1 MSAPSSEDWRRVKAV
16 LEQLPERVDPKDPL
30 VAEHCGS
37 DPDLLRWVRSA
48 LEDSSAAHD
57 PFEPSGRS
65 GLGALAEMLA
75 VPASGPPPIEEGT
88 RIGRY
93 RILRLL
99 ATGGMG
105 ITYLAERADGAFDR
119 TVALKVGRRLFGPEG
134 RDRQLR
140 EVSILA
146 RLHHPHIV
154 PLMDAG
160 VTSEGYP
167 YLVMEFIDGE
177 PFTTYCDSRDLDVEE
192 RLRLFDDLMAAL
204 EHAHRNLVLHQDI
217 KPSNIL
223 VTEEGILRLLDFG
236 IARMLTPTGV
246 VGGERSAYTPAYAA
260 PEQVRGEPVTTATD
274 VFGCGVLLHE
284 LLTGRRPRS
293 LGGHRLPSAGKAG
306 SEAAPT
312 MPAGRS
318 SAEADPNAGPAPR
331 KVPPDLGAVVERAL
345 APEPEARYPSIEA
358 LRADLIAW
366 RHGRPVSV
374 HAERRS
380 YRAAKFVRRNARVVG
395 AIALG
400 VLALLGGLGAAVW
413 QARQAAAEAARAEAV
428 TAFVLTLFEAT
439 DPDRSGTSEVRAQD
453 LLRGSVPRI
462 DQELAGQ
469 PLLQAELWMVVA
481 DAFQRLGSY
490 EEALPLVDRALERRR
505 ALQGPVHAD
514 IAESL
519 ARLSRLY
526 YLRSDF
532 NAAEAPLLEALA
544 MQVGLF
550 GSRHPAV
557 ATSQDNL
564 AELRRVEGEL
574 DIADSLATV
583 ALATRRALLGPV
595 HTEIGWSLNNLA
607 VIRRAQGRLEEAR
620 ALLEESLAMKRQLFG
635 PAHSEIL
642 ITTNNLGNVL
652 RLQGSFDEAVEVY
665 RAVVD
670 TVLEVFGERH
680 PTTTT
685 TLNNLAV
692 TLFQAGRAD
701 EAQAMFQRTLSSWEA
716 RGELEHT
723 NAVATRNNLAS
734 VLRSLGHTE
743 EAITAARQAVD
754 SWARLHGP
762 TDRRVGVA
770 LVTLALALEDKGDP
784 EGALGAL
791 LRATAIAK
799 TLPFSDPARLRVAAA
814 LAAHYAK
821 DGRCVEARSRVAELL
836 VDPEAAPD
844 DDPVHEALAAAG
856 CASRAPASA
865 SP

>member
-1 MSAPSSEDWRRVKAV
+1 MPSPEEWLRIKSV
-16 LEQLPERVDPKDPL
+16 LEQLPEGMCSDDPA
-30 VAEHCGS
+30 VAERCGG
-37 DPDLLRWVRSA
+37 DGDLLRWVRSA
-48 LEDSSAAHD
+48 LAEPAVTDD
-57 PFEPSGRS
+57 PFERS
-65 GLGALAEMLA
+65 G
-75 VPASGPPPIEEGT
+75 GPPLEALSEVLAGPAGGPRGLEEGS

-134 RDRQLR
+134 RERQLR

-160 VTSEGYP
+160 LTPEGYP
-167 YLVMEFIDGE
+167 YLVMEFIDGV
-177 PFTTYCDSRDLDVEE
+177 PLTTYCDARHLGVSE
-192 RLRLFDDLMAAL
+192 RLHLFDDLLAAL
-204 EHAHRNLVLHQDI
+204 EHAHRNLVVHQDI

-236 IARMLTPTGV
+236 IARVLTPTGA
-246 VGGERSAYTPAYAA
+246 VGGGGSAYTPAYAA

-284 LLTGRRPRS
+284 LLTGRRPLSRRGS
-293 LGGHRLPSAGKAG
+293 RPAAGGRAVPDAAADRPANRLSAD
-306 SEAAPT
+306 
-312 MPAGRS
+312 
-318 SAEADPNAGPAPR
+318 ADRHAGPAPR
-331 KVPPDLGAVVERAL
+331 HVPADLLAVVERAL
-345 APEPEARYPSIEA
+345 APEPDARYPSVEA
-358 LRADLIAW
+358 LRSDLTAW
-366 RHGRPVSV
+366 RRGRPVSV
-374 HAERRS
+374 YAERRG
-380 YRAAKFVRRNARVVG
+380 YRAGKFVRRNARVVG
-395 AIALG
+395 AIALA
-400 VLALLGGLGAAVW
+400 VVTLLGGLGATVW

-428 TAFVLTLFEAT
+428 TAFVLTLFEST

-453 LLRGSVPRI
+453 LLRRSVPRI

-481 DAFQRLGSY
+481 DAFQRLGNY
-490 EEALPLVDRALERRR
+490 QDALPLVERALERRR

-519 ARLSRLY
+519 SRLSRLY

-532 NAAEAPLLEALA
+532 TAAEAPLLDALA
-544 MQVGLF
+544 MQSTLF
-550 GSRHPAV
+550 GTRHPAV

-574 DIADSLATV
+574 DIADSMATM

-607 VIRRAQGRLEEAR
+607 VIRRAQGRLEDAR
-620 ALLEESLAMKRQLFG
+620 ALFEESLAMKRQLFG

-670 TVLEVFGERH
+670 TVLEVFGEGH

-692 TLFQAGRAD
+692 TLFQAGRAE
-701 EAQAMFQRTLSSWEA
+701 EAQSMFRRTLASWEA

-734 VLRSLGHTE
+734 VLLSLGHTE
-743 EAITAARQAVD
+743 EAIATARQAAE

-770 LVTLALALEDKGDP
+770 LVTLALALEEKGDSG
-784 EGALGAL
+784 EAMGALS
-791 LRATAIAK
+791 RATEIAE
-799 TLPFSDPARLRVAAA
+799 TLPFSDPARARVAGA

-821 DGRCVEARSRVAELL
+821 DGRCDEARSRVAELL
-836 VDPEAAPD
+836 VDPKSSPA
-844 DDPVHEALAAAG
+844 DDPVHTVLAAAG
-856 CASRAPASA
+856 CASGGPTSA
-865 SP
+865 TP